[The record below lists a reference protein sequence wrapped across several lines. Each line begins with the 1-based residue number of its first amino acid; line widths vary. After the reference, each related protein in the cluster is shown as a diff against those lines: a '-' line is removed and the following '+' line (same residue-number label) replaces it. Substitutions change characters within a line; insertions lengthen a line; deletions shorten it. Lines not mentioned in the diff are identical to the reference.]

1 VRTADKFW
9 MQSSVMAAMVED
21 SRVRIS
27 PVGVQGIW
35 PEQYIVEE
43 VAIAWDWYVRRR
55 SWEVGR
61 SIRRVLLLFGCQY
74 MSRISN

>member
-1 VRTADKFW
+1 
-9 MQSSVMAAMVED
+9 
-21 SRVRIS
+21 
-27 PVGVQGIW
+27 
-35 PEQYIVEE
+35 VEE